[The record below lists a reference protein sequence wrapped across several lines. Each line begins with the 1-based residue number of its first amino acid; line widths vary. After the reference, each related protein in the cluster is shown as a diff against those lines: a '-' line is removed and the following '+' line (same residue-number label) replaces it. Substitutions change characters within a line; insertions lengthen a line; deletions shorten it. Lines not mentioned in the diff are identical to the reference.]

1 MKRFNVRKPLFS
13 VALLCAVGI
22 AGCSDDPTGGGQAYD
37 PSKPIE
43 LTDFYPKEGKYQEKV
58 ILQGSNFGTDPSAIR
73 VYFNQ
78 RPAAVIGTT
87 GSEIYVQAPRL
98 GRTRWYT
105 TTYSCTSRR

>member
-1 MKRFNVRKPLFS
+1 M
-13 VALLCAVGI
+13 
-22 AGCSDDPTGGGQAYD
+22 
-37 PSKPIE
+37 
-43 LTDFYPKEGKYQEKV
+43 

-98 GRTRWYT
+98 PGDECKLSVVIGEDSVVYNDIFLYESSMTVATVVGNGTKIYKAGT
-105 TTYSCTSRR
+105 LAEAQVFALLLLCG